1 MKALIIGATGATGK
15 DLLKLLLEDNYY
27 TEVCIF
33 VRKNTGLTHPRLTEH
48 VVSFDK
54 PEAWEDLVH
63 GNVAF
68 SCLGTTLKD
77 AGSKT
82 NQWKIDYD
90 YQLQFAK
97 AAKKNGVS
105 KFILVSAFGAKPDS
119 KVFYSKMKG
128 QLEEDIKKLSF
139 ESLTIFKPGML
150 VRKKTNR
157 IMEVIGSKII
167 TLLNRFGIFRSQKP
181 LPTATLAQAMSN
193 ASKLNSKELL
203 IVKLEEIFTL
213 AFTK

>member
-48 VVSFDK
+48 LVSFDK

-90 YQLQFAK
+90 YQFQFAK
-97 AAKKNGVS
+97 TAKKNGVS

-167 TLLNRFGIFRSQKP
+167 TLLNRFGIFKSQKP

-193 ASKLNSKELL
+193 ASKLNTKELL